1 MPEEILKPGSLYAE
15 CAVVPLK
22 VPSID
27 FPLPPAK
34 EQSAKGKGKAN
45 PEEEMLE
52 LPDDGELGG
61 EATGRAV
68 WEAYEAAV
76 KAWQEA
82 EPKKPAKQDDEKPGT
97 SGVAEM
103 GSEGS

>member
-1 MPEEILKPGSLYAE
+1 
-15 CAVVPLK
+15 
-22 VPSID
+22 
-27 FPLPPAK
+27 
-34 EQSAKGKGKAN
+34 
-45 PEEEMLE
+45 MLE

-76 KAWQEA
+76 KAWQEV